1 MVLTS
6 SPNKKYM
13 EGKKAA
19 RDHKRKSVESK
30 KGRMY
35 ESRMEIAVPARAG
48 SGASSATTG
57 RTTNVQKG
65 DNIIFA
71 TTVNGRNHEP

>member
-1 MVLTS
+1 MHVL
-6 SPNKKYM
+6 
-13 EGKKAA
+13 
-19 RDHKRKSVESK
+19 SVA
-30 KGRMY
+30 
-35 ESRMEIAVPARAG
+35 SRMEIAVPARAG
-48 SGASSATTG
+48 SGASYATTG